1 MVSTLLLLGF
11 ASAARADIGPP
22 PTCEAG
28 THREYLYGN
37 HCVRDGF
44 HLEASP
50 EGGTRE
56 VANPAAVVDPAA
68 PVDPA
73 TPVVPAVVPVV
84 PEVAPAVPEV
94 TPAVAPAAPAAPA
107 QDEARCA
114 ATSSG
119 ASFLLV
125 AFAGV
130 LAARRRRVAAG

>member
-56 VANPAAVVDPAA
+56 VANPAAAVDPAA

-84 PEVAPAVPEV
+84 PEV

-107 QDEARCA
+107 RDEARCA

-125 AFAGV
+125 GFAGV

>member
-56 VANPAAVVDPAA
+56 VANPAAAVDPAA

-73 TPVVPAVVPVV
+73 VVPVVPAVVPV
-84 PEVAPAVPEV
+84 VPEV

-107 QDEARCA
+107 RDEARCA

-125 AFAGV
+125 GFAGV